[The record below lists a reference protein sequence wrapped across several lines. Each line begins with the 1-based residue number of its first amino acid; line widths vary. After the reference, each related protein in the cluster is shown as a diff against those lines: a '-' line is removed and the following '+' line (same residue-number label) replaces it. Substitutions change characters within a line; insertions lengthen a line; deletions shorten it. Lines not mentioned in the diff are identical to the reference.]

1 MESTLSHTHTHIRY
15 KVANTLATSQSKQFA
30 SHSSSARTFLLSL
43 LLGVFFVSFFLSLCS
58 FVLCD
63 VWKSRIYICERAC
76 EPLSLVF
83 RSDWADECYWYA
95 ESQLYVSH
103 NHSEYFIDIS
113 DHSDRFTDS
122 LFFRSLRWIDVF
134 ETKNERADSTRTT
147 QRYEISISIQ
157 HLSCVQIHS
166 LIGSINCRSQEI

>member
-1 MESTLSHTHTHIRY
+1 MKWEEELDDGKRALAYTQC

-30 SHSSSARTFLLSL
+30 SHSSFAQFFFLDVLLFPLSRCCSVSL
-43 LLGVFFVSFFLSLCS
+43 LDFFSLALFVCS
-58 FVLCD
+58 
-63 VWKSRIYICERAC
+63 VWCRWAVYVKEHAN
-76 EPLSLVF
+76 PLSLVF

-134 ETKNERADSTRTT
+134 EPKNERADFARTKPT
-147 QRYEISISIQ
+147 
-157 HLSCVQIHS
+157 
-166 LIGSINCRSQEI
+166 